1 MEAPRRSSAVLK
13 TTWLIARTRALCRFA
28 LQIGFLFLI
37 FRAGQWG
44 VGRFHLPVPGNV
56 LGMLV
61 LFVLLSLGLVRETWI
76 QEGATLLTK
85 HLAFF
90 FIPIAV
96 GLMEWW
102 PLFRIE
108 GHWLLLALLVSTLA
122 TLLAT
127 GGLVQA
133 LSSSHPH
140 RGGPWWEI
148 LRSSSAQSSS
158 PSAST
163 R

>member
-1 MEAPRRSSAVLK
+1 MTAL
-13 TTWLIARTRALCRFA
+13 LLMARARALCRLLA
-28 LQIGFLFLI
+28 QMGFLFLI

-44 VGRFHLPVPGNV
+44 VARFHLPLPGNV
-56 LGMLV
+56 LGMLL
-61 LFVLLSLGLVRETWI
+61 LFALLSVGLVRETWI
-76 QEGATLLTK
+76 QEGATVLTK

-108 GHWLLLALLVSTLA
+108 GHWLLLVLLVSTLA
-122 TLLAT
+122 TLLAA
-127 GGLVQA
+127 GGLAQG
-133 LSSSHPH
+133 LGSSPPH
-140 RGGPWWEI
+140 RGGPRWEI
-148 LRSSSAQSSS
+148 LRSSSVQSSS